1 MQFLSNQK
9 GFMTADIENAGIQD
23 GSVQK
28 DVDHQTP
35 IASEVPGACD
45 DTEINSQLSAS
56 QPHSV
61 SDLDCRSTCSP
72 DQ

>member
-9 GFMTADIENAGIQD
+9 GFMTADIENPGIQD

-35 IASEVPGACD
+35 IAS
-45 DTEINSQLSAS
+45 
-56 QPHSV
+56 
-61 SDLDCRSTCSP
+61 
-72 DQ
+72 